1 MKILITGG
9 AGFIGSALVRH
20 IIDSTENSVINLDCL
35 TYAGNKESLANCESS
50 ERYSFELA
58 DICSKKAVQDIFRRH
73 CPDIVMHL
81 AAESHVDRSIDGPT
95 EFMQTNIIGTFNL
108 LEQSQEYFEGLTESA
123 QEMFRFH
130 HVSTDEVYGDLEGMH
145 DLFTEETACAP
156 SSPYSASK
164 AASDHLAVDNLAA
177 ICFELGCWL
186 IHISTD
192 YVFDGNS
199 TVPYLELVKTNPQGV
214 YGHTKLDGEL
224 AIQSSGCKYLIIR
237 TAWVF
242 SEYGDNFL
250 KTMLRLGTVRDELSI
265 VGDQIGCPTYAQ
277 DIAKAIVTMMTQLN
291 EESSA
296 SGTFHYCGDQLC
308 SWYEFAGV
316 IFEEARMSGLQTPGL
331 IHSIQS
337 SDYPMAAERPGYSVL
352 DCHKIRNS
360 FGVNTSDWK
369 LGVKNVVS
377 NFHLVKL

>member
-1 MKILITGG
+1 
-9 AGFIGSALVRH
+9 
-20 IIDSTENSVINLDCL
+20 
-35 TYAGNKESLANCESS
+35 
-50 ERYSFELA
+50 
-58 DICSKKAVQDIFRRH
+58 
-73 CPDIVMHL
+73 
-81 AAESHVDRSIDGPT
+81 
-95 EFMQTNIIGTFNL
+95 
-108 LEQSQEYFEGLTESA
+108 
-123 QEMFRFH
+123 
-130 HVSTDEVYGDLEGMH
+130 
-145 DLFTEETACAP
+145 
-156 SSPYSASK
+156 
-164 AASDHLAVDNLAA
+164 
-177 ICFELGCWL
+177 
-186 IHISTD
+186 
-192 YVFDGNS
+192 VFDGNS
-199 TVPYLELVKTNPQGV
+199 TVPYLELDKTNPQGV

-250 KTMLRLGTVRDELSI
+250 KTMLRLGAVRDELSI

-277 DIAKAIVTMMTQLN
+277 DIAKAIITMMTQVN

-331 IHSIQS
+331 IHSIQT
-337 SDYPMAAERPGYSVL
+337 SDYPTAAERPGYSAL
-352 DCHKIRNS
+352 DCHKIRNT

-377 NFHLVKL
+377 SFHLVKF